1 MKSLVTSFFGVPST
15 AMNPLQRESH
25 FSKPENNRRIEKFK
39 RRTDERCICQ
49 HGHFWHMNGGRC
61 NATTYRE
68 HASEGL
74 GGIVAGQPCKCICFE
89 LQPDR
94 RVP

>member
-15 AMNPLQRESH
+15 AMNPLQREAH
-25 FSKPENNRRIEKFK
+25 FSKIENDRRKFE
-39 RRTDERCICQ
+39 RRQEERCKCG
-49 HGHFWHMNGGRC
+49 HGHFWHMNDERC
-61 NATTYRE
+61 LATALDE
-68 HASEGL
+68 CSDGP
-74 GGIVAGQPCKCICFE
+74 QCKCVEFE

>member
-15 AMNPLQRESH
+15 AMNPLQREAH
-25 FSKPENNRRIEKFK
+25 YAKPENDRRLNQIM
-39 RRTDERCICQ
+39 RRQELRCKCT
-49 HGHFWHMNGGRC
+49 HGAFWGMEGGKC
-61 NATTYRE
+61 HATTKRDYRTNE
-68 HASEGL
+68 LVVG
-74 GGIVAGQPCKCICFE
+74 VPCDCVDHMSE